1 MKKFTTLCLAAVM
14 AISMAA
20 CGGNSGSDKND
31 QAAAQTDNAQDTAN
45 ESAADSADES
55 AAADDQADIE
65 AAADTEAGAESEASV
80 TQGESVEIG
89 DIGYDHLIIGVD
101 DTFAPMGFL
110 DENNNLVGFDIDMAN
125 AVAEKLGVTVEFQVI
140 NWDMKEQELNQG
152 NVDLIWNG
160 YSVTDER
167 KEQVNFTDPYL
178 DNEQVVVTMA
188 DSGITSLED
197 LAGKVVA
204 AQINSSA
211 VEALDAN
218 PEISDTFADRPE
230 FDTNDMAIMDMEAGR
245 SDAVVADKV
254 LLDYVIA
261 HKDDPSQYMI
271 LGEGFGSE
279 EYAVGVR
286 KDDEALLA
294 ALNQAL
300 DELKS
305 DGTAAQISEKWF
317 GADIVK

>member
-1 MKKFTTLCLAAVM
+1 MKKFTTLCLAAAM
-14 AISMAA
+14 AMSLAA
-20 CGGNSGSDKND
+20 CGGNSND
-31 QAAAQTDNAQDTAN
+31 ASGTDSTGAASASEAAETQADSGADTQAAAETEAETG
-45 ESAADSADES
+45 ESAADGETV
-55 AAADDQADIE
+55 DI
-65 AAADTEAGAESEASV
+65 T
-80 TQGESVEIG
+80 

-110 DENNNLVGFDIDMAN
+110 DENNDLVGFDIDLAN
-125 AVAEKLGVTVEFQVI
+125 AAAQKLGVTVEFQVI

-152 NVDLIWNG
+152 NIDLIWNG
-160 YSVTDER
+160 YSITDER

-188 DSGITSLED
+188 DSGITSLDD

-211 VEALDAN
+211 VEAMDAN
-218 PEISDTFADRPE
+218 PEISGTFADRPV

-254 LLDYVIA
+254 LLDYVIS

-286 KDDEALLA
+286 KEDTQLLA
-294 ALNQAL
+294 ALNQVL
-300 DELKS
+300 DEMKE

>member
-1 MKKFTTLCLAAVM
+1 MMKKFTTLCLAAVM
-14 AISMAA
+14 AVSMAA
-20 CGGNSGSDKND
+20 CTNSLNENQTNTNAPADSD
-31 QAAAQTDNAQDTAN
+31 TL
-45 ESAADSADES
+45 AADSTADTQAPNDIVSDSES
-55 AAADDQADIE
+55 AFADTDIE
-65 AAADTEAGAESEASV
+65 ADSQSGSASSESSASADIT
-80 TQGESVEIG
+80 

-110 DENNNLVGFDIDMAN
+110 DENNELVGFDIDMAK
-125 AVAEKLGVTVEFQVI
+125 AAAQKLGVTVEFQVI

-160 YSVTDER
+160 YSITDER
-167 KEQVNFTDPYL
+167 KEQVNFTEPYL

-197 LAGKVVA
+197 LEGKVVA

-211 VEALDAN
+211 VEAMDAH
-218 PEISDTFADRPE
+218 PEISDTFGDRPV

-254 LLDYVIA
+254 LLEYVIS
-261 HKDDPSQYMI
+261 HKEDPSLYMI
-271 LGEGFGSE
+271 LGESFGSE

-286 KDDEALLA
+286 KDDENLLA

-300 DELKS
+300 EELKG

-317 GADIVK
+317 GSDIVK

>member
-1 MKKFTTLCLAAVM
+1 MKKFTALCLAGVM
-14 AISMAA
+14 AFSLAA
-20 CGGNSGSDKND
+20 CGSDSQSGEST
-31 QAAAQTDNAQDTAN
+31 QAQATDTQAVTEAAQS
-45 ESAADSADES
+45 ESAAQSTDAG
-55 AAADDQADIE
+55 
-65 AAADTEAGAESEASV
+65 ADTQASD
-80 TQGESVEIG
+80 GETVDLT

-110 DENNNLVGFDIDMAN
+110 DENNELVGFDIDLAR
-125 AVAEKLGVTVEFQVI
+125 AAGERLGVEVEFQVI

-160 YSVTDER
+160 YTITDER
-167 KEQVNFTDPYL
+167 REQVNFTDPYL
-178 DNEQVVVTMA
+178 DNEQVVLTMA

-197 LAGKVVA
+197 LSGKVVA

-211 VEALDAN
+211 VEALDAH
-218 PEISDTFADRPE
+218 PEISDTFADRPV

-261 HKDDPSQYMI
+261 RKDDPSQYMI

-286 KDDEALLA
+286 KDDTVLLA
-294 ALNQAL
+294 ALNQVL
-300 DELKS
+300 DEMKA
-305 DGTAAQISEKWF
+305 DGTAAEISEKWF

>member
-1 MKKFTTLCLAAVM
+1 MKRFTALCLAAIM
-14 AISMAA
+14 AVSMAA
-20 CGGNSGSDKND
+20 CGSDSNGSAQSTSTDSAAGQSQAGTDASEQSAESTDAADGSD
-31 QAAAQTDNAQDTAN
+31 A
-45 ESAADSADES
+45 SA
-55 AAADDQADIE
+55 
-65 AAADTEAGAESEASV
+65 
-80 TQGESVEIG
+80 
-89 DIGYDHLIIGVD
+89 DIGYDRLIIGVD

-110 DENNNLVGFDIDMAN
+110 DENNELVGFDIDMAK
-125 AVAEKLGVTVEFQVI
+125 AVAEKMGVEVEFQVI

-152 NVDLIWNG
+152 NIDLIWNG
-160 YSVTDER
+160 YSITDER

-188 DSGITSLED
+188 DSGITSLDD
-197 LAGKVVA
+197 LADKVVA

-211 VEALDAN
+211 VEAMDAH
-218 PEISDTFADRPE
+218 PEISDTFADRPV

-254 LLDYVIA
+254 LLEYVIS
-261 HKDDPSQYMI
+261 HKDDPSQYVI

-300 DELKS
+300 DELKA
-305 DGTAAQISEKWF
+305 DGTAAEISEKWF
-317 GADIVK
+317 GSDIVK